1 MADKIK
7 LVQGDTLPYIK
18 LTLTDPAT
26 GERINVADAD
36 VIIRVYFRAAG
47 STTVLSTFTCS
58 KVLEAGGTTAGD
70 TGVVRFNFPTGALDV
85 EPGLYEGEVEVDFD
99 GQIQTVYDVLK
110 FNVRSQFA

>member
-1 MADKIK
+1 MTSRIK

-26 GERINVADAD
+26 GEAINVADAD
-36 VIIRVYFRAAG
+36 VVVRVYFRAAG
-47 STTVLSTFTCS
+47 SDTILSTIQCE
-58 KVLEAGGTTAGD
+58 KVGGGS
-70 TGVVRFNFPTGALDV
+70 TGIVRFNFGNGELDV
-85 EPGLYEGEVEVDFD
+85 EPGAYEGEVEIDFD